1 MGTRIATLAREARLD
16 TVLAGRASSNP
27 AVAAG
32 PLNMAW
38 RSAEPEDPAGL
49 DAMLAD
55 VRILINTAG
64 PFTHTAAALMRACIR
79 NHCHYLDLSNE
90 AATFQDA
97 WNLSVLA
104 RQAGVSLVP
113 GAGFGTAAAEALA
126 AHVID
131 GIHDP
136 DTLTIVRTSNKG
148 ARTPA
153 VSRTTQQVLAQPG
166 AGTKD
171 GKWQALG
178 HGTTSFDLPGG
189 RRTGI
194 LVGLGDAFAIAES
207 TGIRHVKAYATTG
220 MSPFLARIIIPIA
233 CQLAKRQTA
242 GPQRPNH
249 RKDKPGPEG
258 AGGTQLWIQATTPD
272 GETATS
278 HLQAQSG
285 SELAARIALQ
295 AIQQLHS
302 HAIPGVHTAG
312 RLIGTQKVLA
322 LPGIQITDLCIESQK

>member
-1 MGTRIATLAREARLD
+1 MGTRIAALASEAGID
-16 TVLAGRASSNP
+16 TVLAGRASSGP

-32 PLNMAW
+32 RLNTAW

-49 DAMLAD
+49 DTMLVD

-64 PFTHTAAALMRACIR
+64 PFTHTAATLMRACIR

-90 AATFQDA
+90 ATTFQEAWALDA
-97 WNLSVLA
+97 PA

-113 GAGFGTAAAEALA
+113 GAGFGTAVAEALA

-136 DTLTIVRTSNKG
+136 NTLTIVRTSNKG

-153 VSRTTQQVLAQPG
+153 VSRTTRQVMAQPG
-166 AGTKD
+166 TGTKD
-171 GKWQALG
+171 GKRQRLG

-189 RRTGI
+189 RRTGV

-207 TGIRHVKAYATTG
+207 TGIRQVKAYATTG
-220 MSPFLARIIIPIA
+220 MSPFVARIIIPIVS
-233 CQLAKRQTA
+233 QLAKRQTA

-249 RKDKPGPEG
+249 RKRKPAPEG
-258 AGGTQLWIQATTPD
+258 AGGIQLWIQATAPD

-285 SELAARIALQ
+285 SGLAARIAMQ
-295 AIQQLHS
+295 ATQQLRS
-302 HAIPGVHTAG
+302 YAIPGVHTAG

-322 LPGIQITDLCIESQK
+322 LPGIQITDL